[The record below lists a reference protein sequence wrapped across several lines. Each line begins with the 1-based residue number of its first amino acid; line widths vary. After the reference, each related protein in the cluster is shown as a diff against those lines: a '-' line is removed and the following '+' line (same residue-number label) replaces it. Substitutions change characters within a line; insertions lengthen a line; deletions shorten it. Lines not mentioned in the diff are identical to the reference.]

1 MTVGAVRHG
10 ALPSWGDSPVASPS
24 MRRSLPL
31 ALATAMLL
39 IVAACGGDDTASS
52 TSTDSGGSEP
62 ATTSGP
68 STTIVM
74 PVSGD
79 QCEDTPDPT
88 IYLEGQIPPAIRPC
102 VIPVELAVHV
112 IRPGIGREAVQG
124 DTVIVDYTGLRSE
137 NGLIFDTSYT
147 RGAPLDFP
155 LGSGGVIAGWDQ
167 GLAGAQ
173 AGSLIKLD
181 IPAKLAYGDAPPGD
195 VIQPGDALSF
205 IVEVRAV
212 IPSVTAADAPLDLQ
226 IEPSVGALELS
237 SRDIVVGDGAVVE
250 LGKTAVVHLLL
261 VRGDNEI
268 VLFNSWERDDP
279 LQIVMEQGATL
290 DGIFE
295 GLQGARVGTTRAI
308 IVPPDMGFGPDG
320 EASLGLPAGVD
331 LIVVA
336 EVIGVY

>member
-1 MTVGAVRHG
+1 
-10 ALPSWGDSPVASPS
+10 

-31 ALATAMLL
+31 ALATLL
-39 IVAACGGDDTASS
+39 LTVAACGGDDTASGP
-52 TSTDSGGSEP
+52 STDSGGSQP
-62 ATTSGP
+62 ATTVGP
-68 STTIVM
+68 STTIVI
-74 PVSGD
+74 PISSD
-79 QCEDTPDPT
+79 ECEDTPDPT
-88 IYLEGQIPPAIRPC
+88 VYLEGQIPPAIRPC
-102 VIPVELAVHV
+102 VIPVELAVHL
-112 IRPGIGREAVQG
+112 IRPGIGRAAVQG
-124 DTVIVDYTGLRSE
+124 DTVIVDYTGLRAE

-147 RGAPLDFP
+147 RGTPLDFP

-195 VIQPGDALSF
+195 IIQPGDALSF
-205 IVEVRAV
+205 VIEVRAV

-226 IEPSVGALELS
+226 LEPSVGATALS
-237 SRDIVVGDGAVVE
+237 TRDIVVGEGAQVE

-279 LQIVMEQGATL
+279 LQIVIEQGATL

-295 GLQGARVGTTRAI
+295 GLQGARVGSMRAI
-308 IVPPDMGFGPDG
+308 IVPPELGFGLDG

-336 EVIGVY
+336 EIMGVY

>member
-1 MTVGAVRHG
+1 
-10 ALPSWGDSPVASPS
+10 
-24 MRRSLPL
+24 MRRPLSL
-31 ALATAMLL
+31 ALTALL
-39 IVAACGGDDTASS
+39 LTISACGGDDTASEPS
-52 TSTDSGGSEP
+52 SGSADTTD
-62 ATTSGP
+62 ATDATPEP

-74 PVSGD
+74 PVSSD

-88 IYLEGQIPPAIRPC
+88 TYIEGQIPPAIRPC

-112 IRPGIGREAVQG
+112 IRPGIGRGAVQG

-147 RGAPLDFP
+147 RGAPFDFP
-155 LGSGGVIAGWDQ
+155 LGRGGVIAGWDQ

-195 VIQPGDALSF
+195 VIQPGDALTF

-226 IEPSVGALELS
+226 IEPSVGALEVS

-250 LGKTAVVHLLL
+250 LGKTAVVHMLL

-279 LQIVMEQGATL
+279 LQIVIEQGATL
-290 DGIFE
+290 DGILE

-320 EASLGLPAGVD
+320 NASLGLPAGVD